1 MSSEV
6 YSHDVMALGSNK
18 PAWHKMGTVFPG
30 RLSPLRVFVEGIG
43 HRDIL
48 EVPVMLDGLALPG
61 QKGLVALTAK
71 GAKVPLSVVGQGYG
85 LLKSETMYRILD
97 GVYGGEAVV
106 ETAGTL
112 RNGQRE
118 WVLVARES
126 WSVVNG
132 DKVLTYDLWVNR
144 HDGSGCF
151 ELHRTNVRVV
161 CQNTLK
167 LAVAS
172 GNRVFGVK
180 HTKNIQQSIAAA
192 LDILGYVDHLQEKQK
207 LAINAM
213 ARTEMTANE
222 AGKMFNVLL
231 GIQEGVKSST
241 RVENQA
247 EELNRLFKHGTGNMG
262 KTRWDAL
269 NSVTEYVDHGRS
281 SRVTEGRDESEVR
294 FESVLMGSG
303 DALKARAF
311 DLLSV

>member
-6 YSHDVMALGSNK
+6 YKHDVMALGSNK
-18 PAWHKMGTVFPG
+18 PAWHGLGTVFAG

-48 EVPVMLDGLALPG
+48 EVPVMLDGVALEG

-71 GAKVPLSVVGQGYG
+71 GAKVPLSVVGDGYG
-85 LLKSETMYRILD
+85 VLKSETMYRILE
-97 GVYGGEAVV
+97 GVYGGQAVV

-126 WSVVNG
+126 WSAATG
-132 DKVLTYDLWVNR
+132 DKILSYDLWLNR

-161 CQNTLK
+161 CANTWK
-167 LAVAS
+167 LAVS
-172 GNRVFGVK
+172 GGNRVFGVR
-180 HTKNIQQSIAAA
+180 HTKNIDQGIQAA
-192 LDILGYVDHLQEKQK
+192 LDVVGYVEQAEAKQR
-207 LAINAM
+207 AAAQRM
-213 ARTEMTANE
+213 AQAQFSASEAAKAFDVLMGIKEGTEP
-222 AGKMFNVLL
+222 
-231 GIQEGVKSST
+231 ST
-241 RVENQA
+241 RVENQVK
-247 EELNRLFKHGTGNMG
+247 ELNRLFKSGTGNLG
-262 KTRWDAL
+262 RTRWDAF
-269 NSVTEYVDHGRS
+269 NAVTEFVDHSRA
-281 SRVTEGRDESEVR
+281 SRVTGGRDENEVR

>member
-1 MSSEV
+1 MSSEI
-6 YSHDVMALGSNK
+6 YNHDVMALGSNK

-71 GAKVPLSVVGQGYG
+71 GGKVALSVVGEGYG
-85 LLKSETMYRILD
+85 VLKSETMYRILE

-161 CQNTLK
+161 CANTLK
-167 LAVAS
+167 LAVS
-172 GNRVFGVK
+172 GGNRVFGVK

-207 LAINAM
+207 LAINVM
-213 ARTEMTANE
+213 ARTDMTADE
-222 AGKMFNVLL
+222 AGKAFEVLL

-262 KTRWDAL
+262 RTRWDAL
-269 NSVTEYVDHGRS
+269 NAVTEYVDHGRS
-281 SRVTEGRDESEVR
+281 SRVTEGRDGAEVR